1 MHYYIDILYTYVLWS
16 QEISKFYSKIIS
28 FVKHMI
34 FVIIARMNIRS
45 NGNQIGFH
53 QDSQVLFLFVVLSI
67 FPSSNISC
75 SSQVNLNYVYT
86 SVTPVEETRSDMADS
101 KVSVYKRYI

>member
-16 QEISKFYSKIIS
+16 QEISKFYNKIIS

-34 FVIIARMNIRS
+34 CAIIARIIRS

-53 QDSQVLFLFVVLSI
+53 QDSQVLLFVVLSTL
-67 FPSSNISC
+67 PSSNISC
-75 SSQVNLNYVYT
+75 SPQANLNYVYT
-86 SVTPVEETRSDMADS
+86 SVTLVEEA
-101 KVSVYKRYI
+101 